1 MRRIYGYVLKRALLL
16 IPQTFILVTAVF
28 TAVHLLPGDPVY
40 AMLGTMARPETV
52 AARRHQLGLD
62 LPLHE
67 QFIRYLVGFR
77 DGDLGDSLRTGQ
89 PVLTDLK
96 MRFPATAELL
106 ILGMTIAIAVGIV
119 VGVITAWKPGGL
131 VDRAT
136 MLYGLLSGALPEFYM
151 GLIFIFVFYVVLSVA
166 PHPAGR
172 LDLTI
177 PKPPRVTGMYL
188 VDSALAGQGETFRNA
203 AYHLMLPVFTL
214 FLWQTGAIMKM
225 TRSTMLQIMDGDF
238 IQYARVVGLKPGII
252 RRYALR
258 NALAPVVAL
267 TIIIFG
273 ILLGSTVLI
282 ETVFSWGGLGQY
294 SVQSVVYADYEAI
307 LGFLLVASVFSL
319 LLYIILDI
327 MHVIIDPRLE
337 L

>member
-1 MRRIYGYVLKRALLL
+1 
-16 IPQTFILVTAVF
+16 
-28 TAVHLLPGDPVY
+28 
-40 AMLGTMARPETV
+40 
-52 AARRHQLGLD
+52 
-62 LPLHE
+62 
-67 QFIRYLVGFR
+67 
-77 DGDLGDSLRTGQ
+77 
-89 PVLTDLK
+89 
-96 MRFPATAELL
+96 
-106 ILGMTIAIAVGIV
+106 
-119 VGVITAWKPGGL
+119 
-131 VDRAT
+131 
-136 MLYGLLSGALPEFYM
+136 
-151 GLIFIFVFYVVLSVA
+151 VVLSVA